1 MLRFKPQTIL
11 AKLRGTG
18 GGAGT
23 TDNTETERQDD
34 TVRSLG
40 VLTVVLAFIS
50 TFLNAVSGILDKYL
64 MSTGDITDGQLQ
76 FWYLLFMVVY
86 YGLYV
91 IATKTKITAGVW
103 KNPYVW
109 LIAVLFMIADRC
121 LFIANGMEGSRVT
134 VMTLLKQICCVVTII
149 GGKIVFK
156 EKNIGYRLICAAV
169 VILGIVLAAVK

>member
-1 MLRFKPQTIL
+1 M
-11 AKLRGTG
+11 
-18 GGAGT
+18 
-23 TDNTETERQDD
+23 
-34 TVRSLG
+34 
-40 VLTVVLAFIS
+40 LTVVLAFIS

-156 EKNIGYRLICAAV
+156 EKNTGYRLICAAV